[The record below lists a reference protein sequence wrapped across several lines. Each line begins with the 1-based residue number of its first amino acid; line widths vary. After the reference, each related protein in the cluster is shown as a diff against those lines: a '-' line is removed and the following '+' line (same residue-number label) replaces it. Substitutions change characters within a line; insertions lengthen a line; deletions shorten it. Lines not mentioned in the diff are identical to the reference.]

1 MDFKFNTS
9 SMIKGVLYALILA
22 SGMFVGIFVESI
34 GGNFYIVWT
43 IVSII
48 NIIAT
53 IFVFKLLQGDLKD
66 EAKESKFH
74 LIE

>member
-9 SMIKGVLYALILA
+9 SMLKGVLYALILA

>member
-22 SGMFVGIFVESI
+22 SGLLVGVFVESI
-34 GGNFYIVWT
+34 SDNFYIAWT
-43 IVSII
+43 IVTII
-48 NIIAT
+48 NIVAT
-53 IFVFKLLQGDLKD
+53 IFIFKLLEGDLKD

>member
-22 SGMFVGIFVESI
+22 SGLLVGVFVESLSDI
-34 GGNFYIVWT
+34 FYIAWT
-43 IVSII
+43 IVTLI
-48 NIIAT
+48 NIVAT
-53 IFVFKLLQGDLKD
+53 IFIFKLLQGDLK
-66 EAKESKFH
+66 EESKESKFD